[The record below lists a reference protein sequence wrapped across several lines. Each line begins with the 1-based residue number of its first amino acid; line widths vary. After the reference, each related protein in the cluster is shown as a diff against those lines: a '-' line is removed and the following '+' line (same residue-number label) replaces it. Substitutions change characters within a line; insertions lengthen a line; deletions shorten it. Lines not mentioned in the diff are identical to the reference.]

1 MGWIVCH
8 DLTNNNQLIEI
19 TTLFE
24 RKSAKTGNIY
34 LVGRLGAAKILLLPG
49 DNTPDG
55 QATWRVLL
63 GEATPKSAV
72 VKPQPRPSSQARSR
86 VRRPAAPSAAG
97 PPLPDD
103 DISDLWSH

>member
-1 MGWIVCH
+1 V
-8 DLTNNNQLIEI
+8 NNNTLIEL

-24 RKSAKTGNIY
+24 RTSKNGVVY
-34 LVGRLGAAKILLLPG
+34 LVGRLGLAKILLLPG

-72 VKPQPRPSSQARSR
+72 VKPQPRPSGAARSR
-86 VRRPAAPSAAG
+86 VIPRKPAAPSAAG
-97 PPLPDD
+97 PPMANDD
-103 DISDLWSH
+103 VSDLWARGEP